1 MIAPALCGWCNE
13 PFLKNAPLANVIA
26 GDGYLRIFHV
36 SCYTELFDEILER
49 ENAKILRK
57 AHRSAEGS

>member
-1 MIAPALCGWCNE
+1 VIAPAVCGWCNE

-57 AHRSAEGS
+57 KNRAAEGS